1 MTSVASETLRRYRAH
16 LGKGRAALAELLG
29 GEAEVASSGAWVH
42 TDTGR
47 KLLNCGGYGVLIM
60 GSRHPRVVEEVTVQL
75 ATHPVSTRLFLEPS
89 MGRAAEVLT
98 SVVPDGLTKVHFAN
112 SGTEAVEAAV
122 KMARSKGKRKLIS
135 AHGGYHGKTLGALS
149 LTAKDT
155 FQRPF
160 QPLLPDVSH
169 VAYGDADAVR
179 AELSASP
186 GECCVVLEPVQGE
199 AGVVIPPSGYL
210 KEISALCQEFGAFF
224 VLDEIQT
231 GMGRLGSWWGAD
243 AESITPDVLLTG
255 KALGGGLLPVSAAVA
270 TEDAYSEFD
279 RDPFLHTSTF
289 SGSPLGMAAVIGAIA
304 AVQEDGLVERARHLG
319 AELLPELRNVVTRV
333 LGDHVRDVRGEGL
346 LIGLEFATPDVPT
359 LLMVDL
365 VAEGVVANH
374 SLNEGHVLRFTPPAV
389 LTGSDVA
396 FLLDA
401 VERAATKVARWCD

>member
-1 MTSVASETLRRYRAH
+1 MTTETQLRYRAH

-29 GEAEVASSGAWVH
+29 GEEEVSSSGAWVH
-42 TDTGR
+42 TRSGR
-47 KLLNCGGYGVLIM
+47 RLLNCGGYGVLIM
-60 GSRHPRVVEEVTVQL
+60 GSRHPRVVEEVTAQL
-75 ATHPVSTRLFLEPS
+75 ATHPVATRLFFEPS
-89 MGRAAEVLT
+89 MGRAAEELA

-149 LTAKDT
+149 LTAKDA

-160 QPLLPDVSH
+160 QPLLPDVTH
-169 VAYGDADAVR
+169 VPYGDVDAIR
-179 AELSASP
+179 AELIAAQ

-199 AGVVIPPSGYL
+199 AGVIIPPSGYL
-210 KEISALCQEFGAFF
+210 KEVSALCQEFGALF

-243 AESITPDVLLTG
+243 AESVTPDVLLTG

-304 AVQEDGLVERARHLG
+304 AVREDGLVDRARHLG
-319 AELLPELRNVVTRV
+319 AELLPELRAVVTRV